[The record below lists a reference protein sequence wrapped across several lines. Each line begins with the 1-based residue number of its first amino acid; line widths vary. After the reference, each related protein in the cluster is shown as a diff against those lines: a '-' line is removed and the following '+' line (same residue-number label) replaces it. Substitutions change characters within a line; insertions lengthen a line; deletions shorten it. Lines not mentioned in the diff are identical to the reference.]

1 MKTRMIDLTQG
12 SLWAHLKKLAIPAST
27 GFFFNT
33 MYNVV
38 DTFWAGRLSTDSLAA
53 LSLNFPL
60 FMLAMALGIG
70 FSAAAGALLAN
81 SLGSGDERKAK
92 KCHVQTITLAAYLS
106 LVGALLL
113 FFLLRPIFLLL
124 NGEGKVLSG
133 ALSYGR
139 IIVFGMPFL
148 NLAPVVGAGLASRG
162 DTVTYRNALIAGFLL
177 NIGMDPL
184 FMYVFDMAEAGIAL
198 ATVIIQVL
206 TMFYMIVR
214 LIKEGG
220 LTGIENSDFILRKE
234 YVVEIIQ
241 QAVPATANFLTMS
254 LGTFVITWFIS
265 IFGRDTVAA
274 YGAAVRVEQIALVPT
289 VGLNTALTA
298 MVG

>member
-1 MKTRMIDLTQG
+1 MIDLTQG

>member
-1 MKTRMIDLTQG
+1 LG
-12 SLWAHLKKLAIPAST
+12 SSEETCHTAST